1 MTKDDALR
9 MALKILVEQE
19 VEQDEDCGHP
29 DCQECQYSNEL
40 RKAIAAINEALE
52 DKNSEHN

>member
-9 MALKILVEQE
+9 MALKILMEQE

-29 DCQECQYSNEL
+29 DCQECQYGNEL
-40 RKAIAAINEALE
+40 RKTIAAINEALKE
-52 DKNSEHN
+52 KNSEHN

>member
-9 MALKILVEQE
+9 MALKILIEQE

-29 DCQECQYSNEL
+29 DCQECRYGNEL
-40 RKAIAAINEALE
+40 REAITAIKKALE
-52 DKNSEHN
+52 EEKN

>member
-1 MTKDDALR
+1 MTKDDALK
-9 MALKILVEQE
+9 MALKILTEQE

-29 DCQECQYSNEL
+29 DCQECQYGNEL

-52 DKNSEHN
+52 EKNNG